1 MICNPSD
8 WTSKADSVLVDT
20 DSIYGTILA
29 VERMLHEE
37 FSMTVLSRKPTR
49 TSRSTTRRPTRR
61 ISRKPVHTPT
71 KSPVTVY
78 LVRPKGTPAAIERGR
93 RLAEEV
99 RKELAV
105 LDDASLD
112 ETMRRMRGRAK
123 E

>member
-1 MICNPSD
+1 MAS
-8 WTSKADSVLVDT
+8 LV
-20 DSIYGTILA
+20 
-29 VERMLHEE
+29 H
-37 FSMTVLSRKPTR
+37 KPTR
-49 TSRSTTRRPTRR
+49 TVRPTTRQPARR
-61 ISRKPVHTPT
+61 ISRKPALTPT

-78 LVRPKGTPAAIERGR
+78 LVRPTGTPAAIERGR

-112 ETMRRMRGRAK
+112 ETMRRMRGHAK